1 MRLPFWFWWV
11 LGGVLTLIICA
22 VCKVDIGVT
31 GGQFHFGQGL
41 VRKAGREVAGPAG
54 QLGLAPELAPGQRP
68 AL

>member
-41 VRKAGREVAGPAG
+41 VR
-54 QLGLAPELAPGQRP
+54 
-68 AL
+68 